1 LNRHTVNVLRCE
13 DFDTKDGEDRT
24 IPLTKDFEAYL
35 RVYRPM
41 SQDMISNDRR
51 QNRDPLG
58 LKFALFVLCVL
69 C

>member
-1 LNRHTVNVLRCE
+1 M
-13 DFDTKDGEDRT
+13 G
-24 IPLTKDFEAYL
+24 LTKDFEAYL

-41 SQDMISNDRR
+41 SQYMISNGRR